1 MDTITTSSA
10 HSCLEPTTTS
20 MTSDLQI
27 DDSELFGYGF
37 VIGIAVIGFVLS
49 LLSLFTK
56 YGFLT
61 NKSTTKLCL
70 IPMGLNDKDE
80 CVLGCY
86 DVDSEMYQA
95 VCTIANASQNL
106 AEVKEL
112 AKVVTAPSNFDH
124 VAPLS
129 CYYAA
134 EMNKTIIEVEID
146 ACRDVSM
153 SEQYRGAVGKTG
165 SSDCGIGLYPT
176 SVNSSNSG
184 AVVTTSDDLLSV
196 YYSISR

>member
-1 MDTITTSSA
+1 MDTITTSVA
-10 HSCLEPTTTS
+10 HSCLDTTTTS
-20 MTSDLQI
+20 TTNDLPF
-27 DDSELFGYGF
+27 DDSELFGYGV
-37 VIGIAVIGFVLS
+37 VIGIAVIGLVLS

-95 VCTIANASQNL
+95 VCTVAVSSQNL
-106 AEVKEL
+106 AEIKKL
-112 AKVVTAPSNFDH
+112 AKVVTAPSNFDL

-134 EMNKTIIEVEID
+134 EMNKTIIEVQMD
-146 ACRDVSM
+146 ARDMSM
-153 SEQYRGAVGKTG
+153 SDRFRGAVGKTG
-165 SSDCGIGLYPT
+165 SSDCGIGLHPT
-176 SVNSSNSG
+176 SVKPSNSD
-184 AVVTTSDDLLSV
+184 AVLTTSDDLLSI
-196 YYSISR
+196 YYSVSR